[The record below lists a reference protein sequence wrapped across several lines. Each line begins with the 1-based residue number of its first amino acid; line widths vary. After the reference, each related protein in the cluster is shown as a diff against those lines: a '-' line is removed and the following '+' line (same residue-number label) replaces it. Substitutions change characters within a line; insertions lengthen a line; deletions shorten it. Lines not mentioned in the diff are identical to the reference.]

1 MLRVFILRRA
11 PTPAS
16 AITANAKD
24 SASRVRSNSLT
35 RLRARPATLQI
46 ESYDLFLDVDF
57 RNLRFDGNVK
67 IKLESETDVKLNSV
81 ELEILQVDANGKPV
95 KYNLEGEDFTIK
107 TGKFAGELDIK
118 YRGSISDKLV
128 GLYKAAYDGGY
139 VASTQ
144 FEAVSARRLLPC
156 LDHPAYKAD
165 FKLTVR
171 TDSDTSV
178 ISNMPSMSVK
188 VDGPRKTVEFPKTPR
203 MSTYLLY
210 LGIGNFEEVKDRFNG
225 VDYIVATVPGKS
237 SGAKFPLDIAKDSIR
252 FFESYFGSKYNMPKL
267 HLIAVPEFA
276 AGAMENWGAITFRE
290 IVLLVDKDSS
300 IRIKKQVAEVI
311 AHEISHQWFGDL
323 VTMKWW
329 DDLWLNESFA
339 TFMAY
344 KATDSIFPQ
353 WVVWQDFVRGE
364 TAGALDRD
372 SLVNTHPIEV
382 KVNSPSE
389 IEEIFDD
396 ISYGKG
402 ASIIRMLEAYAGE
415 DHFMRGVRSYLEKY
429 KFSNAAG
436 NDLWNQ
442 IEQSSKTK
450 VKAIMNEWIRK
461 PGYPVVNVKLDGK
474 KLMIRQQRFLLN
486 GSSEPS
492 NWPVPI
498 TMKINGKEQK
508 LLMEKSEE
516 SMAVPEGVDSL
527 KLNLEETGFYRV
539 YYEGLY
545 DRVWRS
551 NLSPVDRYG
560 IVSDAHAFTIQGRM
574 DFRQY
579 LALLDRYMNEQ
590 EYLPA
595 FEVSDQL
602 SSLYAITGKVEGI
615 SRRFHR
621 TQLKILV
628 NRKDE
633 NSIVLRGSMSS
644 RLALLDMEYAKE
656 LASKFNDY
664 AGAEPDMKQAMVVAL
679 ARSSGDFEGLF
690 ENYKNRPSEEEK
702 SRFLVGLTSFS
713 KPSLNARA
721 MDLASSGEIKKQHVG
736 TLLGSATRNP
746 EAREVTWN
754 WIAKNFDWLRGI
766 YEGTGVVSRYLTYML
781 PILGIDRTEE
791 VTKFFI
797 QHKAPEITKGVE
809 AGLEKLR
816 INQAFL
822 KRIGPSQKQMLDIE
836 ERN

>member
-1 MLRVFILRRA
+1 
-11 PTPAS
+11 
-16 AITANAKD
+16 
-24 SASRVRSNSLT
+24 
-35 RLRARPATLQI
+35 
-46 ESYDLFLDVDF
+46 
-57 RNLRFDGNVK
+57 
-67 IKLESETDVKLNSV
+67 
-81 ELEILQVDANGKPV
+81 
-95 KYNLEGEDFTIK
+95 
-107 TGKFAGELDIK
+107 
-118 YRGSISDKLV
+118 
-128 GLYKAAYDGGY
+128 
-139 VASTQ
+139 
-144 FEAVSARRLLPC
+144 
-156 LDHPAYKAD
+156 
-165 FKLTVR
+165 
-171 TDSDTSV
+171 
-178 ISNMPSMSVK
+178 
-188 VDGPRKTVEFPKTPR
+188 
-203 MSTYLLY
+203 
-210 LGIGNFEEVKDRFNG
+210 
-225 VDYIVATVPGKS
+225 
-237 SGAKFPLDIAKDSIR
+237 
-252 FFESYFGSKYNMPKL
+252 
-267 HLIAVPEFA
+267 
-276 AGAMENWGAITFRE
+276 
-290 IVLLVDKDSS
+290 
-300 IRIKKQVAEVI
+300 
-311 AHEISHQWFGDL
+311 
-323 VTMKWW
+323 
-329 DDLWLNESFA
+329 
-339 TFMAY
+339 
-344 KATDSIFPQ
+344 
-353 WVVWQDFVRGE
+353 
-364 TAGALDRD
+364 
-372 SLVNTHPIEV
+372 
-382 KVNSPSE
+382 
-389 IEEIFDD
+389 
-396 ISYGKG
+396 
-402 ASIIRMLEAYAGE
+402 MLEAYAGE

-442 IEQSSKTK
+442 IEQSSKTR
-450 VKAIMNEWIRK
+450 VKAIMNDWVRK

-516 SMAVPEGVDSL
+516 SIAVPEGVDSL

-551 NLSPVDRYG
+551 NLSAVDRYG
-560 IVSDAHAFTIQGRM
+560 IVSDAHAFTIQGKM
-574 DFRQY
+574 DFSQY

-621 TQLKILV
+621 TQLKILA

-644 RLALLDMEYAKE
+644 RLALLDTEYAKE

-664 AGAEPDMKQAMVVAL
+664 ASAEPDMKQAMVVAH
-679 ARSSGDFEGLF
+679 ARSGGGDFEGLY

-746 EAREVTWN
+746 EARAVTWN
-754 WIAKNFDWLRGI
+754 WIAKNFDWLRGL

-822 KRIGPSQKQMLDIE
+822 KRIGSSQKQMLDIQ

>member
-1 MLRVFILRRA
+1 MLRVFILRSA
-11 PTPAS
+11 PIPAS

-24 SASRVRSNSLT
+24 SASKVGNNSLT
-35 RLRARPATLQI
+35 RLWARPATLQI

-57 RNLRFDGNVK
+57 GNLRFDGKVK

-237 SGAKFPLDIAKDSIR
+237 SGAKFPLDVAKDSIR

-474 KLMIRQQRFLLN
+474 KLMLRQQRFLLN

-574 DFRQY
+574 DFSRY

-656 LASKFNDY
+656 LALKFNDY

>member
-1 MLRVFILRRA
+1 
-11 PTPAS
+11 
-16 AITANAKD
+16 
-24 SASRVRSNSLT
+24 
-35 RLRARPATLQI
+35 
-46 ESYDLFLDVDF
+46 
-57 RNLRFDGNVK
+57 
-67 IKLESETDVKLNSV
+67 
-81 ELEILQVDANGKPV
+81 
-95 KYNLEGEDFTIK
+95 
-107 TGKFAGELDIK
+107 
-118 YRGSISDKLV
+118 
-128 GLYKAAYDGGY
+128 
-139 VASTQ
+139 
-144 FEAVSARRLLPC
+144 
-156 LDHPAYKAD
+156 
-165 FKLTVR
+165 
-171 TDSDTSV
+171 
-178 ISNMPSMSVK
+178 MPSTSVK
-188 VDGPRKTVEFPKTPR
+188 VEGPRQTVEFPKTPR

-210 LGIGNFEEVKDRFNG
+210 LGIGKFEEVKENFNG

-237 SGAKFPLDIAKDSIR
+237 SGAKFPLDVAKDSVK
-252 FFESYFGSKYNMPKL
+252 FFESYFGSKYSMPKL

-344 KATDSIFPQ
+344 KATDSMFPQ
-353 WVVWQDFVRGE
+353 WAVWQDFVRGE

-429 KFSNAAG
+429 KFSNATG

-442 IEQSSKTK
+442 IEQSSKTR

-461 PGYPVVNVKLDGK
+461 PGYPVVSVKLDGK

-486 GSSEPS
+486 GSSEPA

-560 IVSDAHAFTIQGRM
+560 IVSDAHAFTIQGKM
-574 DFRQY
+574 DFSQY

-602 SSLYAITGKVEGI
+602 SSLYAITGKVEDI

-621 TQLKILV
+621 TQLKILA

-644 RLALLDMEYAKE
+644 RLALLDTEYAKE

-664 AGAEPDMKQAMVVAL
+664 ASAEPDMKQAMVVAH

-721 MDLASSGEIKKQHVG
+721 MDFASSGEIKKQHVG

-746 EAREVTWN
+746 EARMVTWN

-791 VTKFFI
+791 VTTFFA
-797 QHKAPEITKGVE
+797 QHKAPEIANGVE

-822 KRIGPSQKQMLDIE
+822 KRLDPSQKQMVEVLG
-836 ERN
+836 ER

>member
-1 MLRVFILRRA
+1 M
-11 PTPAS
+11 
-16 AITANAKD
+16 
-24 SASRVRSNSLT
+24 
-35 RLRARPATLQI
+35 QI

-57 RNLRFDGNVK
+57 RNLRFDGKVK
-67 IKLESETDVKLNSV
+67 IKLESETDIKLNSV
-81 ELEILQVDANGKPV
+81 ELEILQVDANARSV

-118 YRGSISDKLV
+118 YRGSISNKLV

-237 SGAKFPLDIAKDSIR
+237 SGAKFPLDVAKDSIR

-574 DFRQY
+574 DFSQY

-656 LASKFNDY
+656 LALKFNDY

>member
-1 MLRVFILRRA
+1 MLRVFILLSA
-11 PTPAS
+11 PIPAS
-16 AITANAKD
+16 AIIANAKD
-24 SASRVRSNSLT
+24 SASRVGNNSFT
-35 RLRARPATLQI
+35 RLWARPATLQI

-57 RNLRFDGNVK
+57 RNLRFDGKVK
-67 IKLESETDVKLNSV
+67 IKLESETDIKLNSV
-81 ELEILQVDANGKPV
+81 ELEILQVDANGRPV

-107 TGKFAGELDIK
+107 TGRFVGELGIR

-156 LDHPAYKAD
+156 VDHPAYKAE
-165 FKLTVR
+165 FKLRVR

-178 ISNMPSMSVK
+178 ISNMPSTSVK
-188 VDGPRKTVEFPKTPR
+188 VEGPRQTVEFPKTPR

-210 LGIGNFEEVKDRFNG
+210 LGIGKFEEVKENFNG

-237 SGAKFPLDIAKDSIR
+237 SGARFPLDVAKDSVK
-252 FFESYFGSKYNMPKL
+252 FFESYFGSKYSMPKL

-300 IRIKKQVAEVI
+300 IRIRKQVAEVI

-372 SLVNTHPIEV
+372 SLVNTHPIEA

-442 IEQSSKTK
+442 IEQSSKTR
-450 VKAIMNEWIRK
+450 VKAIMNDWVRK

-516 SMAVPEGVDSL
+516 SIAVPEGVDSL

-560 IVSDAHAFTIQGRM
+560 IVSDAHAFTIQGKM
-574 DFRQY
+574 DFSQY
-579 LALLDRYMNEQ
+579 LALLDRYINEQ

-615 SRRFHR
+615 SRRFHT
-621 TQLKILV
+621 TQLKILA

-644 RLALLDMEYAKE
+644 RLALLDTEYAKE

-664 AGAEPDMKQAMVVAL
+664 ASAEPDMKQAIVVAH

-797 QHKAPEITKGVE
+797 QHKVPEIAKGVE

-822 KRIGPSQKQMLDIE
+822 KRLDPSQKQMIE
-836 ERN
+836 V